1 MPATIEISLYM
12 KVKWF
17 SFMFQLNLNYC
28 ITVCMRAHVC
38 MCVCC
43 VLGVYDYI
51 LPSERYHKVWTTNIV
66 LILSCSYLKNSNLN
80 RMESK
85 SVIQHSG
92 HSGELVT
99 TYIFPTSSPSFFY
112 LSLTA
117 HGFLKIWE
125 RISPGIKPLP
135 KAFFFQNC
143 LSLLSWHP
151 NSNIPSQPCSGTTLC

>member
-1 MPATIEISLYM
+1 M

-17 SFMFQLNLNYC
+17 SFLFQLNLNYC
-28 ITVCMRAHVC
+28 ILCART
-38 MCVCC
+38 CVCVCVC
-43 VLGVYDYI
+43 VLCVGSVR
-51 LPSERYHKVWTTNIV
+51 LHLAFRK
-66 LILSCSYLKNSNLN
+66 LSQGLNNKYSFNLVMFLLKNSNSH

-99 TYIFPTSSPSFFY
+99 ASIFPTSSSFFH

-143 LSLLSWHP
+143 LSLRS
-151 NSNIPSQPCSGTTLC
+151 